1 MMPEAHVVISAAW
14 CIVGF
19 WCGAGAMTFLF
30 WRRLSRPSEDER
42 RRLEQA
48 LDDAQA
54 QLTRKQEIIDE
65 LTAQVAQLYR
75 DSDRLAR
82 RYVELAGRTREKV
95 T

>member
-1 MMPEAHVVISAAW
+1 MSDAHIIIGAAW
-14 CIVGF
+14 CLAGYIA
-19 WCGAGAMTFLF
+19 GAGAMVCLF
-30 WRRLSRPSEDER
+30 WRRLSSHTADER

-82 RYVELAGRTREKV
+82 RLVETSAGHV
-95 T
+95 A

>member
-1 MMPEAHVVISAAW
+1 MPDAHIIIGAAW
-14 CIVGF
+14 CLVGYI
-19 WCGAGAMTFLF
+19 AGALAMVCLF
-30 WRRLSRPSEDER
+30 WRRLSSHTADER

-75 DSDRLAR
+75 DSDRRAR
-82 RYVELAGRTREKV
+82 RYVELAGRTRGMV

>member
-1 MMPEAHVVISAAW
+1 MSDAHIIIGAAW
-14 CIVGF
+14 CLVGYI
-19 WCGAGAMTFLF
+19 AGALAMVCLF
-30 WRRLSRPSEDER
+30 WRRLSRPAEDER

-75 DSDRLAR
+75 DGDRLAR
-82 RYVELAGRTREKV
+82 RYVELAGRTRGMV